1 MIKMIKFFGASRRQ
15 MNNRNYWKEL
25 DRIIERKGDARPRV
39 LLHSCCGPCSGS
51 VLEYLTKYFDVT
63 LLWYNPNLYP
73 EEEFG
78 RRFAA
83 QKQMIAALGLEERVG
98 LIAEDWRSE
107 DYYARITGLEDE
119 PEGGRRC
126 TACFRLRLERCA
138 GIAAERGFDYFCTTL
153 TVSRHKDAVR
163 INTLGEELAGEYG
176 VKWLPSDFKK
186 RNGENRSQELAEKFG
201 VYRQLYCGCE
211 FSLRRRLEHAEEP
224 GKADGKEK
232 EES

>member
-1 MIKMIKFFGASRRQ
+1 
-15 MNNRNYWKEL
+15 MNNRNYRKEL
-25 DRIIERKGDARPRV
+25 DKIIERSAGTRPRV

-51 VLEYLTKYFDVT
+51 VLEYLTKYFEVT

-73 EEEFG
+73 EEEFR

-83 QKQMIAALGLEERVG
+83 QKQMIAALGLEERVE

-107 DYYARITGLEDE
+107 DYYARIAGLEDE

-126 TACFRLRLERCA
+126 TACFRLRLEQCA
-138 GIAAERGFDYFCTTL
+138 RIAAERGFDYFCTTL

-163 INTLGEELAGEYG
+163 INALGEELAGVYG

-186 RNGENRSQELAEKFG
+186 RNGENRSQELAEQFG

-211 FSLRRRLEHAEEP
+211 FSLRRRTERAE
-224 GKADGKEK
+224 ALGKEAD
-232 EES
+232 ET